1 MLKLIHKL
9 LALVTERKR
18 KESTQEPMP
27 DRSPPE
33 SPTIAPNVNVHLVHP
48 DPPEPAMM
56 QLSEKAIKLL
66 IKWEGLELRPYRDS
80 VGKWTVGIG
89 HLMTEYPFV
98 VLRGKRID
106 LSGNNALTIDQV
118 MELKWQDAER
128 FEKAV
133 NDSVTVP
140 LTQDQFDALVI
151 FAFNVGEGAF
161 KSSMLLKELNNGKYE
176 AVPKQMMRWNKGT
189 IDGKKVEIDGL
200 TNRRENEIRL
210 YNGEIT

>member
-1 MLKLIHKL
+1 
-9 LALVTERKR
+9 
-18 KESTQEPMP
+18 
-27 DRSPPE
+27 
-33 SPTIAPNVNVHLVHP
+33 
-48 DPPEPAMM
+48 M

-66 IKWEGLELRPYRDS
+66 IKWEGLEFRPYRDS

-133 NDSVTVP
+133 NNSVTVP

-151 FAFNVGEGAF
+151 FAFNIGEGAF
-161 KSSMLLKELNNGKYE
+161 RSSTLLKALNRGNYD
-176 AVPKQMMRWNKGT
+176 AVPQELLRWNKGT
-189 IDGKKVEIDGL
+189 VDGKTVVIDGL
-200 TNRRENEIRL
+200 TNRRHNEIRL
-210 YNGEIT
+210 YNGEIA